1 MIVVVDS
8 NILFSSLLSANSLFV
23 QTLLD
28 EDCKFI
34 APNFIFVEIFKYKD
48 KILKHSKLSADE
60 LLEVLNKL
68 LSNIQF
74 LPNKFISPDNL
85 EKAIELCKDI
95 DLKDCVFVALTLEMG
110 AVLWTGDKKLKT
122 ALDQK
127 GFNQFFSLK
136 TN

>member
-28 EDCKFI
+28 GEYKFI

-74 LPNKFISPDNL
+74 LPNKFISPLNL
-85 EKAIELCKDI
+85 DKAIELCKDV
-95 DLKDCVFVALTLEMG
+95 DLKDCLFVALALEMD

-122 ALDQK
+122 ALQQK

-136 TN
+136 TE

>member
-28 EDCKFI
+28 GEYKFI

-74 LPNKFISPDNL
+74 LPNKFISPHNL
-85 EKAIELCKDI
+85 NKAIELCKDV
-95 DLKDCVFVALTLEMG
+95 DLKDCVFVALALEMD

-122 ALDQK
+122 ALQQK

-136 TN
+136 TE